1 MGLGHGET
9 RVLLLKKSQLKIE
22 KDFDSY
28 KSVWLEG
35 SSGTMG
41 NQVGVNDS
49 VAGDGEIQTRSSTL
63 WVVWP

>member
-9 RVLLLKKSQLKIE
+9 RVLLKKSQLKIE
-22 KDFDSY
+22 KDFDNY

-41 NQVGVNDS
+41 N
-49 VAGDGEIQTRSSTL
+49 
-63 WVVWP
+63 